1 MLVLKK
7 KKGREDNINNRKV
20 ARCGFVCVCRHER
33 FQCVFICTHSIQPH
47 RSSPSFASL
56 FFLRCCVLLGFRE
69 KEEEEKKMKMREF
82 VFSFPHRSSVNN
94 ELSFPLCVLLYTFDG
109 KVYVNIIYYISR
121 AEL

>member
-1 MLVLKK
+1 MALCVYV
-7 KKGREDNINNRKV
+7 GMN
-20 ARCGFVCVCRHER
+20 GFNVY
-33 FQCVFICTHSIQPH
+33 
-47 RSSPSFASL
+47 L
-56 FFLRCCVLLGFRE
+56 FVHIRYNHTVLLPLSLIVFSPLLCSFGISR
-69 KEEEEKKMKMREF
+69 KRRRKKKMKMREF